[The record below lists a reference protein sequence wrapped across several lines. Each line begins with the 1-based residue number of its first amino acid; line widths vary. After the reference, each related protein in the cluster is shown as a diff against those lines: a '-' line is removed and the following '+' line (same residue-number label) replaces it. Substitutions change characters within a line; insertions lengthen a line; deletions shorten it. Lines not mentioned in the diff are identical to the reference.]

1 MVLLVLKKR
10 IIGVVNVK
18 DGIAVQSFGFNKYL
32 PLGKPECF
40 VENLDRWGADEIL
53 LNVMDLSSKGLG
65 PNLALLEKVANLGIE
80 TPLIYSGGISSIK
93 DGKDIIQ
100 TGADRICVTRLLH
113 ENPNAVVQLSELI
126 GLQGVIGAMPLG
138 INDKGLFW
146 YNYLTKKLTYF
157 KNLSEVVNTS
167 SISELIII
175 DFKSEGYKNSFNETL
190 LSVLKS
196 EKIPLLLFGGISEA
210 IQINRI
216 IKKMNINAVCIGNS
230 LNYKESKLQYLK
242 KNIKSYKLRDPVY
255 KEEGKINV

>member
-1 MVLLVLKKR
+1 
-10 IIGVVNVK
+10 
-18 DGIAVQSFGFNKYL
+18 
-32 PLGKPECF
+32 
-40 VENLDRWGADEIL
+40 
-53 LNVMDLSSKGLG
+53 MDLSSKGLG

>member
-10 IIGVVNVK
+10 IIGVVNVR

-53 LNVMDLSSKGLG
+53 LNVMDLSSKRLG
-65 PNLALLEKVANLGIE
+65 PNLALLEKVANLGLE
-80 TPLIYSGGISSIK
+80 TPLIYSGGISSVK
-93 DGKDIIQ
+93 DGKDVIQ
-100 TGADRICVTRLLH
+100 TGADRICVTSLLH
-113 ENPNAVVQLSELI
+113 ENPKAVVQLSELI
-126 GLQGVIGAMPLG
+126 GLQGVIGAMPVG
-138 INDKGLFW
+138 INRKGLFR

-157 KNLSEVVNTS
+157 KNFNKVINTS
-167 SISELIII
+167 SISELLII

-190 LSVLKS
+190 LSVLKL
-196 EKIPLLLFGGISEA
+196 EKIPLLLFGGISET

-216 IKKMNINAVCIGNS
+216 IKKKNINGVCIGNS

-242 KNIKSYKLRDPVY
+242 KNIKSYKLRGPVY

>member
-126 GLQGVIGAMPLG
+126 GLQGVLGAMPLG
-138 INDKGLFW
+138 INDKGLYW

-175 DFKSEGYKNSFNETL
+175 DFKSEGYKNSFDETL

-216 IKKMNINAVCIGNS
+216 IKKKNINAVCIGNS